1 MQKIQV
7 TKLSASQIE
16 ALLKSKE
23 EYKIATRLVCMLQI
37 AKGGSSRQAQELLLL
52 SHNQICLWV
61 KRLNKEGIKGLYNK
75 PKPGRKS
82 RISQEQLKELK
93 KVVTTKTPHDYHYN
107 TAIWTAP
114 LIVKWLKKRWNLSY
128 SDDAVYILLKK
139 KLGLSHKK
147 AKGFYPE
154 ADKEKRK
161 IFGETIKKTSLQTKR
176 RTHRI

>member
-1 MQKIQV
+1 MQKLQL
-7 TKLSASQIE
+7 TKISASQIE
-16 ALLKSKE
+16 ALLKGKE

-61 KRLNKEGIKGLYNK
+61 RRLNKEGIKGLYNK

-82 RISQEQLKELK
+82 RISQAQLKELK
-93 KVVTTKTPHDYHYN
+93 KLVTTKKPYDYHYN

-114 LIVKWLKKRWNLSY
+114 LIAKWLKQHWNLSY
-128 SDDAVYILLKK
+128 SDDAIYILLKK

-161 IFGETIKKTSLQTKR
+161 VFGAAIKKTLLQTKR
-176 RTHRI
+176 

>member
-1 MQKIQV
+1 MQKLQLSKI
-7 TKLSASQIE
+7 SASQIE

-23 EYKIATRLVCMLQI
+23 EYKIATRLVCLLQI

-61 KRLNKEGIKGLYNK
+61 KRLNKEGIKGLYDK
-75 PKPGRKS
+75 PRPGRKS
-82 RISQEQLKELK
+82 RISQEQLKQLK
-93 KVVTTKTPHDYHYN
+93 KIVTTKKPCDYHYN

-114 LIVKWLKKRWNLSY
+114 LLVKWLKQHWNLSY

-147 AKGFYPE
+147 AKGFYAE

-161 IFGETIKKTSLQTKR
+161 VFTETIKKTSLQRAKSF
-176 RTHRI
+176 HRI